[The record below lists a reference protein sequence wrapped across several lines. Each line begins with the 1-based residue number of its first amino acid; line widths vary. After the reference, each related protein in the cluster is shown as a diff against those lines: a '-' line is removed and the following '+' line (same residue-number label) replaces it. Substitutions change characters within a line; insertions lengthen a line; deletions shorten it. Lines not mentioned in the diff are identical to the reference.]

1 MVCEATGGYER
12 PLMRVAAQLVL
23 PLRRVHPNRARAF
36 AQAAARLAKN
46 RCDRGSNARPFR

>member
-12 PLMRVAAQLVL
+12 PLMGVAAQLGL

-36 AQAAARLAKN
+36 A
-46 RCDRGSNARPFR
+46 G